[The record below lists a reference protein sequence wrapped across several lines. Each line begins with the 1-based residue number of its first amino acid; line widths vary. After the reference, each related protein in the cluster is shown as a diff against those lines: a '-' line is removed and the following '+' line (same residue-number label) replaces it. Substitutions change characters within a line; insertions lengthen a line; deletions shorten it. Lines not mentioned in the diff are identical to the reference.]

1 MKEKRNFK
9 QLFEGMVTRYTLGSV
24 GCGVFVCILC
34 GIMKCSINVASHA
47 GPAPCITVL
56 TTGAV
61 CVCMFLEFS
70 NNYFDFENVKNHLQI
85 FRTDCTL
92 CLSVELGN
100 LWCSFTPTPF
110 YIYSCYWQHVITQFT
125 TMQCP
130 LIKKRFCFGDKSLKG
145 QWNFVPTCI

>member
-1 MKEKRNFK
+1 MLRGVGMDWKGGGANFRDEPESGAGK
-9 QLFEGMVTRYTLGSV
+9 AFEVDQK
-24 GCGVFVCILC
+24 VCVC
-34 GIMKCSINVASHA
+34 
-47 GPAPCITVL
+47 
-56 TTGAV
+56 V

-110 YIYSCYWQHVITQFT
+110 LTDIPF
-125 TMQCP
+125 P
-130 LIKKRFCFGDKSLKG
+130 LLNKRGHE
-145 QWNFVPTCI
+145 W